1 MHLRP
6 SNGASVS
13 NTPPRCAASAGPAAR
28 LVVVAD
34 PQQASSGLPNPYT
47 RTHAGLGRD
56 PYAPPRR
63 TFPGRRRRSNC
74 GAEQAP
80 RSRRRDGRLG
90 RPGGASYASP
100 GDGRFARANAGVSAP
115 AARASEARPRR
126 ACRSTRAARSL
137 SMRERAVSGRRRV
150 ALGARELLSSAARVG
165 ASSGSASAVGCRRRR
180 THSGRACTLCRPP
193 RTATTRRTSPGVA
206 GSRKSGDGRHR
217 AALALR
223 PRVTGWASGSR
234 RRSISRAWVLPGFPS
249 SCCWSA
255 NGLLMRS
262 VRPAMSVFGPGQLG
276 LRSGGARVR
285 APGSGCAVCAA
296 RLDAFE

>member
-1 MHLRP
+1 MGAGLATRRRAPGRSGASWTLRP

-13 NTPPRCAASAGPAAR
+13 TAPPRCAASAGPAAR

-34 PQQASSGLPNPYT
+34 PRQASSGLPNPYT

-126 ACRSTRAARSL
+126 ACGSTRAARSL

-180 THSGRACTLCRPP
+180 THAGVRVRCVGRQGQ
-193 RTATTRRTSPGVA
+193 RRLVA
-206 GSRKSGDGRHR
+206 P
-217 AALALR
+217 AQ
-223 PRVTGWASGSR
+223 
-234 RRSISRAWVLPGFPS
+234 AW
-249 SCCWSA
+249 
-255 NGLLMRS
+255 
-262 VRPAMSVFGPGQLG
+262 
-276 LRSGGARVR
+276 R
-285 APGSGCAVCAA
+285 APGRVVMAGI
-296 RLDAFE
+296 EPP